1 MTKVEKETAS
11 NFVRTMIEKDLAT
24 NKYAGVVT
32 RFPPEPNGYLHIGHA
47 KAICVNFGL
56 AEEFGGRCH
65 MRFDDTNPVKE
76 DPEFVESIL
85 RDVKWLGFDW
95 GEHLYNAS
103 DYFEKFYDFCV
114 GLIKAQKAYVCS
126 LTEEDIREYRGT
138 VNEAGKAS
146 PYRERSVEENL
157 DLLSRMR
164 AGEFPDGAHVVRAKG
179 DMAAANMKMRD
190 PLLYRIRNAHHHKT
204 GDAWSIYPMYD
215 YAHCLS
221 DAIERITHSLCT
233 LEFENNRDLYD
244 FFLEEVGTEKPRPEQ
259 TEFARL
265 EVEYIV
271 TSKRKL
277 LKLVTDKHVNGWDD
291 PRMPTIAGMRRRGYT
306 PEAIRDFCERAGVAK
321 ANSTVEYSQLEF
333 CIRNDLNHRSPRLM
347 GVLDPLKVTLTNLQE
362 PVTVN
367 ADLWPHDIPNE
378 GSRPLTLGNTIFIDR
393 EDFREDAPKGFFRL
407 KPGGE
412 VRLRH
417 GYVIKCDEVIK
428 DESGVVRELR
438 CSVDL
443 ETLGADPVGRKV
455 KGIIHWVDATTGVDA
470 TVRLYDRLFT
480 DPSPDSHEG
489 RDHMEF
495 LNPESLVE
503 KTIRV
508 EPHFAKLTAGTH
520 VQLERVGYFYSDP
533 SDHQNG
539 AIVLNKT
546 VGLRDSWAKQESKKQ
561 EQAVKAPVAK
571 KTKQSGPAPDQ
582 DKRALERSRE
592 GEAQAHFESA
602 IADGMKPALA
612 DTLVDS
618 PLLWGLYSTSRAE
631 SDVAAEVLG
640 AFLVNDVLKLLK
652 DSTSTKLNGRQVVDV
667 VAALQA
673 STINSAGAKKLLETL
688 HEGEGEVGA
697 LIESLGLAQISDPAA
712 LRALVDEVLG
722 RHSKEVDDFKAGNK
736 KRRGFLMGQAMK
748 ASQGKANPKVLNQVL
763 DQALSEG

>member
-11 NFVRTMIEKDLAT
+11 NFVRTMIEKDLASQ
-24 NKYAGVVT
+24 KYAGVVT

-56 AEEFGGRCH
+56 AKEFGGRCH

-85 RDVKWLGFDW
+85 HDVKWLGFDW

-103 DYFEKFYDFCV
+103 DYFEKFYEFCV
-114 GLIKAQKAYVCS
+114 QLIKAGKAYVCS
-126 LTEEDIREYRGT
+126 LTEEEIREYRGT
-138 VNEAGKAS
+138 VSEPGKLS
-146 PYRERSVEENL
+146 PYRERGVEENL
-157 DLLSRMR
+157 DLLARMR
-164 AGEFPDGAHVVRAKG
+164 AGEFEDGAHVVRAKG

-204 GDAWSIYPMYD
+204 GDAWAIYPMYD

-277 LKLVTDKHVNGWDD
+277 LKLVTDKHVQGWDD

-347 GVLDPLKVTLTNLQE
+347 GVIDPLKVTLTNLE
-362 PVTVN
+362 GPVTLD
-367 ADLWPHDIPNE
+367 ADIWPHDIPKE
-378 GSRPLTLGNTIFIDR
+378 GTRSLTLGKTLWIDR

-428 DESGVVRELR
+428 SDDGEVTELR
-438 CSVDL
+438 CSADL
-443 ETLGADPVGRKV
+443 ATLGADPEGRKV
-455 KGIIHWVDATTGVDA
+455 KGIIHWVDDETSVDA
-470 TVRLYDRLFT
+470 RVRLYDRLFI
-480 DPSPDSHEG
+480 DPAPDSHEG
-489 RDHMEF
+489 RDYMDF
-495 LNPESLVE
+495 MNPKSLVE
-503 KTIRV
+503 KTIKV
-508 EPHFAKLTAGTH
+508 EPHIATLSAGQH
-520 VQLERVGYFYSDP
+520 IQLERVGYFYSDP
-533 SDHQNG
+533 ADHNAS

-546 VGLRDSWAKQESKKQ
+546 VGLRDSWAKQESK
-561 EQAVKAPVAK
+561 EESSAPTKPSAK
-571 KTKQSGPAPDQ
+571 KPKQSGPAPDQ
-582 DKRALERSRE
+582 DKRALERQRE
-592 GEAQAHFESA
+592 GGLQAQFEQA
-602 IADGMKPALA
+602 IADGVKPALA

-618 PLLWGLYSTSRAE
+618 ALVWELYQSGRTLDIE
-631 SDVAAEVLG
+631 CEVLG

-652 DSTSTKLNGRQVVDV
+652 EADATALTGPKVVEV
-667 VAALQA
+667 LKAVQA
-673 STINSAGAKKLLETL
+673 STINSAGAKSLLEVL
-688 HEGEGEVGA
+688 HREPATVSD
-697 LIESLGLAQISDPAA
+697 LIDSLGLAQISDP
-712 LRALVDEVLG
+712 EVLSKLVQEVIE
-722 RHSKEVDDFKAGNK
+722 RHPKEVEDFKGGNK

-763 DQALSEG
+763 DQALSG

>member
-1 MTKVEKETAS
+1 MTKADKETAS
-11 NFVRTMIEKDLAT
+11 NFVRTMIEKDLASE
-24 NKYAGVVT
+24 KYAGVVT

-56 AEEFGGRCH
+56 AKEFGGRCH

-103 DYFEKFYDFCV
+103 DYFEQFYAFCV
-114 GLIKAQKAYVCS
+114 KLIKAGKAYVCS
-126 LTEEDIREYRGT
+126 LTEEEIRDYRGT
-138 VNEAGKAS
+138 VNEAGKPS
-146 PYRERSVEENL
+146 PYRDRSVEENL
-157 DLLSRMR
+157 DLLGRMR
-164 AGEFPDGAHVVRAKG
+164 AGEFPDGAHVVRSKG

-190 PLLYRIRNAHHHKT
+190 PLLYRIRNAPHHKT

-277 LKLVTDKHVNGWDD
+277 LKLVTDKHVHGWDD

-347 GVLDPLKVTLTNLQE
+347 GVLDPLKVTLTNLPE
-362 PVTVN
+362 PLKVD

-378 GSRPLTLGNTIFIDR
+378 GTREVTLGKTLWIDR
-393 EDFREDAPKGFFRL
+393 DDFREDAPKGFFRL

-417 GYVIKCDEVIK
+417 GYVIKCDEVLK
-428 DESGVVRELR
+428 DATGQVSELR

-443 ETLGADPVGRKV
+443 DTLGKDPAGRKV
-455 KGIIHWVDATTGVDA
+455 KGTIHWVDDATSVNA

-480 DPSPDSHEG
+480 DPAPDGHEG
-489 RDHMEF
+489 RDHMDF
-495 LNPESLVE
+495 LNPSSLIE
-503 KTIRV
+503 KTIKV
-508 EPHFAKLTAGTH
+508 EPYVATLEAAAHI
-520 VQLERVGYFYSDP
+520 QLERVGYFFSDP
-533 SDHQNG
+533 TDHSDDSV
-539 AIVLNKT
+539 VLNKT
-546 VGLRDSWAKQESKKQ
+546 VGLRDSWSKQESKKAAP
-561 EQAVKAPVAK
+561 EAKVPAPKKA
-571 KTKQSGPAPDQ
+571 KQSGPAPDQ
-582 DKRALERSRE
+582 DKRALERTRE
-592 GEAQAHFESA
+592 GAAQGQFETA
-602 IADGMKPALA
+602 VADGVKPALA
-612 DTLVDS
+612 DTLVES
-618 PLLWGLYSTSRAE
+618 VLLWQLYESGKSAGGIGLDA
-631 SDVAAEVLG
+631 LG
-640 AFLVNDVLKLLK
+640 AFLVNDVLKLIK
-652 DSTSTKLNGRQVVDV
+652 DADATKLTGAHIVDILK
-667 VAALQA
+667 ALQS
-673 STINSAGAKKLLETL
+673 STINSAGSKKLLEAL
-688 HEGEGEVGA
+688 HIEAGVVTE
-697 LIESLGLAQISDPAA
+697 LIESLGLAQISDPAVI
-712 LRALVDEVLG
+712 RTMVDEVLT
-722 RHSKEVDDFKAGNK
+722 RHPKEVEDFRGGNK

-748 ASQGKANPKVLNQVL
+748 ASQGKANPRVLNQVL
-763 DQALSEG
+763 DQALSD